1 MTDAQ
6 RHAELSKLIAYHNE
20 RYHTYDDPEISDPEF
35 DALVVE
41 LQALEEAHP
50 ELAQT
55 PGASAAEQVGGGLL
69 PGFAQV
75 RHEVPMM
82 SLDKVFSLEDLEAW
96 ERRLARTLELP
107 EQSLGD
113 LDLVCE
119 LKIDGLSL
127 AIRYE
132 EGTLVRAATRGDGT
146 TGEDV
151 TANVRTVSSI
161 PEQLTLDDHDT
172 PAVVEVRGELYMPV
186 RAFDELNKR
195 QAESG
200 QRLFANPRNSAA
212 GSLRQKDP
220 AVTASR
226 ELAFWAHQVFT
237 SSGGSV
243 PPGAAVAG
251 DGGAGIARHSEAL
264 DLLRRA
270 GVPVNPA
277 IEVVRGI
284 AAVHAY
290 CERWEAHRHD
300 LEYEID
306 GVVVKLDELALQ
318 RSVGATSHAPR
329 WAVAFKYPPEER
341 TTLLE
346 AIMVSIGR
354 SGRATPF
361 AKLRPVFVG
370 GSTVGLAS
378 LHNED
383 QVRLKDLRPGDT
395 VVVRKAGDVIPE
407 VVMPVIAERPEGLPP
422 WEFPK
427 ECPVCHEPLSRL
439 PGEAD
444 TYCTNFE
451 CPAQRVQRLAHFA
464 SRGAMDIEGLGEQRV
479 YQFVQAGL
487 LSDPGDI
494 YSLDADA
501 LLGLEGFAQISVNNL
516 LAAIEA
522 SKSRPLTNLLVGLGI
537 RHLGP
542 TGATALAR
550 NLGHLDRIIAAPVEE
565 ISAIDSVGQV
575 IAESVR
581 RYFDAESNL
590 AAIDK
595 LRSAGVNFEGPSAP
609 VLPQSLTGKAIVVTG
624 TLEGFSRDGAEEAIK
639 FRGGKSPG
647 SVSAKTTALVA
658 GEGPGASKLSKAQ
671 DLGVPILDEESFVRL
686 LETGELPE

>member
-1 MTDAQ
+1 MTDPER
-6 RHAELSKLIAYHNE
+6 RHSELSELIAYHNE
-20 RYHTYDDPEISDPEF
+20 RYHTFDEPEISDAEF
-35 DALVVE
+35 DALVLE
-41 LQALEEAHP
+41 LQAIEVEHP
-50 ELAQT
+50 ELV
-55 PGASAAEQVGGGLL
+55 GAGSGSAAEQVGGGLL
-69 PGFAQV
+69 PGFTQV
-75 RHEVPMM
+75 QHEVPMM

-96 ERRLARTLELP
+96 ERRLARALELP
-107 EQSLGD
+107 EQSLGE
-113 LDLVCE
+113 LALVCE

-127 AIRYE
+127 SLRYE
-132 EGTLVRAATRGDGT
+132 KGELVRAATRGNGV

-151 TANVRTVSSI
+151 TANVRTVKSI
-161 PEQLTLDDHDT
+161 PHRLALHPPQTPETL
-172 PAVVEVRGELYMPV
+172 EVRGELYMPV
-186 RAFDELNKR
+186 HAFEELNKR
-195 QAESG
+195 QADAD

-226 ELAFWAHQVFT
+226 ELAFWAHQVI
-237 SSGGSV
+237 
-243 PPGAAVAG
+243 GAAG
-251 DGGAGIARHSEAL
+251 LARHSETL
-264 DLLRRA
+264 ELLRRA
-270 GVPVNPA
+270 GLPVNPA
-277 IEVVRGI
+277 IKVVNGI
-284 AAVHAY
+284 AAVHDY
-290 CERWEAHRHD
+290 CGHWEAHRHD

-306 GVVVKLDELALQ
+306 GVVVKLDDLALQ

-329 WAVAFKYPPEER
+329 WAVAYKYPPEER

-407 VVMPVIAERPEGLPP
+407 VVMPVISERPEGLPA
-422 WEFPK
+422 WEFPSQ
-427 ECPVCHEPLSRL
+427 CPICHEPLVRL

-494 YSLDADA
+494 FGLDAEK
-501 LLGLEGFAQISVNNL
+501 LLGLEGFGEISVNNL
-516 LAAIEA
+516 LAAIDA
-522 SKSRPLTNLLVGLGI
+522 SKSRPLANVLVGLGI

-550 NLGHLDRIIAAPVEE
+550 HLGSLDKIVAAPVEE
-565 ISAIDSVGQV
+565 LSAIDSVGPV

-581 RYFDAESNL
+581 RYFDTDSNL
-590 AAIDK
+590 AVVDK
-595 LRSAGVNFEGPSAP
+595 LRRAGVNFEGPVAP
-609 VLPQSLTGKAIVVTG
+609 ELPQNLVGKSIVVTG
-624 TLEGFSRDGAEEAIK
+624 TLDGFSRDGAEDAIK
-639 FRGGKSPG
+639 SRGGKSPG
-647 SVSAKTTALVA
+647 SVSAKTTALVT
-658 GEGPGASKLSKAQ
+658 GEGPGASKLTKAQ
-671 DLGVPILDEESFVRL
+671 DLGVPILDEDGFVRL